1 MQINNFNKNFFFYI
15 LNLYNQI
22 LSYRKFILL
31 IILTFSSIV
40 LSNVY
45 AEERNPPI
53 LNVTSLQINELVN
66 SLQGTLQIFRISSD
80 TMSPLLNTNDLILVS
95 DTTSFSN
102 LKIGDIIAF
111 YKPEGD
117 GSIIAHRI
125 IDISEKYGERIIVTK
140 GDANNA
146 IIPGTD
152 FPIREKDYIGK

>member
-1 MQINNFNKNFFFYI
+1 
-15 LNLYNQI
+15 
-22 LSYRKFILL
+22 
-31 IILTFSSIV
+31 
-40 LSNVY
+40 
-45 AEERNPPI
+45 
-53 LNVTSLQINELVN
+53 
-66 SLQGTLQIFRISSD
+66 
-80 TMSPLLNTNDLILVS
+80 MSPLLNTNDLILVS

>member
-66 SLQGTLQIFRISSD
+66 SLQGTLQIFR
-80 TMSPLLNTNDLILVS
+80 
-95 DTTSFSN
+95 
-102 LKIGDIIAF
+102 
-111 YKPEGD
+111 
-117 GSIIAHRI
+117 
-125 IDISEKYGERIIVTK
+125 
-140 GDANNA
+140 
-146 IIPGTD
+146 
-152 FPIREKDYIGK
+152 